1 MTSQQGT
8 PMSTSGKSPTLL
20 SYHVLLYN
28 RALHPEHFPIKGR
41 RVERQP
47 GVFEMEAWVM
57 SGAHQLRFECRGLCA
72 CELVSEEME
81 GRFPKEGV
89 VSSAP
94 CLGEREYE
102 HLFERDR
109 VLYINTA
116 QTETLSE
123 NLFIATYDEM
133 IGVAKKNN
141 SLLHRW
147 NDEAGACL
155 SMIDIERRPREVQ
168 VDAYHLIAS
177 GGFVL
182 RTETIF
188 QMNK

>member
-8 PMSTSGKSPTLL
+8 PMSMSGKSPTLL

-28 RALHPEHFPIKGR
+28 RALHPDHFPIKGR
-41 RVERQP
+41 RVAKQS

-57 SGAHQLRFECRGLCA
+57 SGAHQVRFEARGLCA
-72 CELVSEEME
+72 CELVSDME
-81 GRFPKEGV
+81 GRFPEGGV

-102 HLFERDR
+102 YLFQRDR
-109 VLYINTA
+109 VLYINTV

-133 IGVAKKNN
+133 IGVARKNN
-141 SLLHRW
+141 SLIHRW

-155 SMIDIERRPREVQ
+155 SMIDIEQRPREVQ

-188 QMNK
+188 QINK

>member
-1 MTSQQGT
+1 
-8 PMSTSGKSPTLL
+8 MSISGKSPALL
-20 SYHVLLYN
+20 TYHVLLYS
-28 RALHPEHFPIKGR
+28 RALHPDAFPIKGR
-41 RVERQP
+41 RVSKQP
-47 GVFEMEAWVM
+47 GAFELEAWVM
-57 SGAHQLRFECRGLCA
+57 SGAHLVRFEGRGLCA
-72 CELVSEEME
+72 CELVREEMD
-81 GRFPKEGV
+81 GRFPEGGI

-109 VLYINTA
+109 VLYMNTA

-123 NLFIATYDEM
+123 NLFIATYEELM
-133 IGVAKKNN
+133 GVATANN
-141 SLLHRW
+141 SLIHRW
-147 NDEAGACL
+147 DDEAGRCL
-155 SMIDIERRPREVQ
+155 SMIDIEQRPREVQ